1 MADTVR
7 EVERKYEVPDGGRL
21 PDLTGAAGV
30 AEVVDQGTATLDA
43 TYYDTADQRL
53 AAHGVTLRRR
63 TGGGDAGWHLKLPAG
78 PDARDEIRAPLS
90 DTLPAEL
97 AALVRSRVRDA
108 ELVPLVRL
116 LSERDVRHLVDA
128 DGALLAELS
137 ADRVTARR
145 LTPGP
150 GEPVRWTEAEV
161 ELAPGGDPALL
172 DALEPHLTRGG
183 VRRAAAASKL
193 ARALTETADP
203 AGAEERAGAGERAKT
218 GATAGAAAEGTAG
231 ATVLDYV
238 RAQIAAVVALDP
250 AVRLDAPDAVHRMRV
265 ATRRLRSAFRSF
277 RKVLDRAATD
287 PLADE
292 LKWLAGELGID
303 RDREVLTARLEE
315 RLRELPDE
323 LRAGPVAARLGAW
336 ARERRGGTRDRLLG
350 VLDGDRYL
358 ALLNALDALSA
369 DPPLRP
375 AAARPPEDLLVEAV
389 ERDYRRLAA
398 LVTTALAAPPG
409 QDRDL
414 AMHEARKEAKR
425 ARYAAEAARP
435 ALGRPAKAF
444 ADLMTG
450 LQELLGDHQD
460 SCVAR
465 RALRELAEQA
475 HTAGVSAFAF
485 GVMYGREEALAAR
498 REAEL
503 PALWAE
509 ASREKH
515 RAALRRRP
523 RRGASRR

>member
-7 EVERKYEVPDGGRL
+7 EIERKYEVPDGGRL

-30 AEVVDQGTATLDA
+30 AEVVDRGTATLDA

-116 LSERDVRHLVDA
+116 LSERDVRHLLDT

-145 LTPGP
+145 LTPEP
-150 GEPVRWTEAEV
+150 GEPVRWTEVEV

-172 DALEPHLTRGG
+172 DALESHLTRGG

-193 ARALTETADP
+193 ARALAET
-203 AGAEERAGAGERAKT
+203 AGAGEKVKVGAGAKT
-218 GATAGAAAEGTAG
+218 GAAAEATAGDI
-231 ATVLDYV
+231 VLDYV

-250 AVRLDAPDAVHRMRV
+250 AVRLEVPDSVHRMRV

-277 RKVLDRAATD
+277 REVLDRAATD

-336 ARERRGGTRDRLLG
+336 ARERQGGTRDRLLG
-350 VLDGDRYL
+350 VLDGDRCL

-375 AAARPPEDLLVEAV
+375 AAARPPEDVLVEAV

-414 AMHEARKEAKR
+414 AMHEARKAAKR

-475 HTAGVSAFAF
+475 HAAGESAFAF

-523 RRGASRR
+523 RRTAPRR

>member
-108 ELVPLVRL
+108 ALVPLVRL

-145 LTPGP
+145 LTPEP
-150 GEPVRWTEAEV
+150 GEPVRWTEVEV

-193 ARALTETADP
+193 ARALTETA
-203 AGAEERAGAGERAKT
+203 GAGEKVGAKAKT
-218 GATAGAAAEGTAG
+218 GAKAGAPAG
-231 ATVLDYV
+231 ATAGDIVLDYV

-250 AVRLDAPDAVHRMRV
+250 AVRLEVPDSVHRMRV

-369 DPPLRP
+369 APPLRP

-435 ALGRPAKAF
+435 ALGHPAKAF

-465 RALRELAEQA
+465 RALREQAEQA
-475 HTAGVSAFAF
+475 HTAGESAFAF
-485 GVMYGREEALAAR
+485 GVMYGREEVLAAR

-515 RAALRRRP
+515 RAALRRGP
-523 RRGASRR
+523 RRAASRR

>member
-7 EVERKYEVPDGGRL
+7 EIERKYEVPDGGRL

-30 AEVVDQGTATLDA
+30 ADVVDQGTATLDA

-108 ELVPLVRL
+108 ALVPLVRL

-145 LTPGP
+145 LTPEP
-150 GEPVRWTEAEV
+150 GEPVRWTEVEV

-172 DALEPHLTRGG
+172 DALESHLTRGG
-183 VRRAAAASKL
+183 VRRAAA
-193 ARALTETADP
+193 
-203 AGAEERAGAGERAKT
+203 
-218 GATAGAAAEGTAG
+218 GATAGD
-231 ATVLDYV
+231 TVLAYV
-238 RAQIAAVVALDP
+238 RAQLAAVVALDP
-250 AVRLDAPDAVHRMRV
+250 AVRLEAPDSVHRMRV

-315 RLRELPDE
+315 RLRGLPDE

-369 DPPLRP
+369 EPPLRP
-375 AAARPPEDLLVEAV
+375 AATRPPEDVLVEAV

-414 AMHEARKEAKR
+414 AMHEARKGAKR

-475 HTAGVSAFAF
+475 QAAGESAFAF

-515 RAALRRRP
+515 RGALRRRP
-523 RRGASRR
+523 GRPASRR

>member
-21 PDLTGAAGV
+21 PELTGAAGV

-97 AALVRSRVRDA
+97 AALVRSRVRGA
-108 ELVPLVRL
+108 ELLPLVRL

-137 ADRVTARR
+137 TDRVTARR
-145 LTPGP
+145 LTPEP
-150 GEPVRWTEAEV
+150 GEPVRWTEVEV

-203 AGAEERAGAGERAKT
+203 AGAGEKAKT
-218 GATAGAAAEGTAG
+218 GAKAGAPAEGTVG

-250 AVRLDAPDAVHRMRV
+250 AVRLDAPDSVHRMRV

-323 LRAGPVAARLGAW
+323 LRAGPVAPLLGAW

-444 ADLMTG
+444 ADLMIG

-475 HTAGVSAFAF
+475 HTAGESAFAF